1 MSERKTHID
10 DHFIP
15 EGLEFRDE
23 YMHTAMGNYRRK
35 KRAILW
41 GKIGVVAAILIACS
55 AVSIVLWNKPANN
68 SQAENKTTTSIIE
81 QNKIPTDSSSTLDLD
96 NDEGTFNRN
105 RQSPAVES
113 LEATQDLSTKAVDM
127 GDPMS
132 SGVGLPGQLSTSK
145 KNLQTKATTYKE
157 HSKDPKV
164 ESVEATQETS
174 SIAVGQGDS
183 MSSGFGLPG
192 RLFTFPSNL
201 NDNMR
206 EKTQSATH
214 SIEVTANQES
224 APANHNNH
232 QQSASEISENQAL
245 ARPTLPSDM
254 PYLPF
259 QPWIIESQLQPQT
272 PLPQLP
278 INRWSAFVSL
288 GTKLWADYG
297 FSSGPAQLDPIIG
310 LGVNYKWRKKMS
322 YHLAGQFFTV
332 SGVAAP
338 YVSTQRQYGEGF
350 SETTYRYYTDRFYH
364 AGLSLGASYRLSS
377 KHSISIFTELSALL
391 TADNRIET
399 GTSSSYESRTNDEV
413 QARGYVQGFRSIQQS
428 IGVSYEYALGKN
440 KSLGACYRQGLTDVT
455 RNSYFGNEMHRNSM
469 LSFYFKMK
477 LTR

>member
-1 MSERKTHID
+1 MSERKSHID

-15 EGLEFRDE
+15 EGLEFREE
-23 YMHTAMGNYRRK
+23 YMHTALGNYRRK

-41 GKIGVVAAILIACS
+41 GKIGVVAVILMTCS
-55 AVSIVLWNKPANN
+55 AVSIVLWNKPENN
-68 SQAENKTTTSIIE
+68 SQTDNKTSNSIIE
-81 QNKIPTDSSSTLDLD
+81 QKKIPTDSLSTLDLD

-113 LEATQDLSTKAVDM
+113 SEATQDLSTKAVDK

-145 KNLQTKATTYKE
+145 KNLQTKATTFKQ
-157 HSKDPKV
+157 HSKGSKV
-164 ESVEATQETS
+164 ESLEATEAPSYT
-174 SIAVGQGDS
+174 AVGQGDS

-192 RLFTFPSNL
+192 RLSTFESNL
-201 NDNMR
+201 HDNMS
-206 EKTQSATH
+206 EPAQSATP
-214 SIEVTANQES
+214 SMEVTANQES

-232 QQSASEISENQAL
+232 QNSASETLENQAL

-259 QPWIIESQLQPQT
+259 HPWIIESQLQPQR

-278 INRWSAFVSL
+278 INRWSVFASL

-297 FSSGPAQLDPIIG
+297 FGSGPAQLDPIIG
-310 LGVNYKWRKKMS
+310 LGIDYKWRKKMS
-322 YHLAGQFFTV
+322 YYLAGQFFTV

-350 SETTYRYYTDRFYH
+350 SETTYSYHTDRFYH
-364 AGLSLGASYRLSS
+364 AGLSFGASYRVST
-377 KHSISIFTELSALL
+377 KHSISIFTECSALL

-399 GTSSSYESRTNDEV
+399 GTSSSYESRTANEV
-413 QARGYVQGFRSIQQS
+413 KARGYVQGFRSLQQS
-428 IGVSYEYALGKN
+428 VGLSYEYALGRN
-440 KSLGACYRQGLTDVT
+440 KFVGASYRHGLTDITV
-455 RNSYFGNEMHRNSM
+455 NSFFGNAVNRNSM
-469 LSFYFKMK
+469 LSFYFKLK